1 MQGDTRSFWGWD
13 VGTFGNHSSVPH
25 RCFPR
30 RPHRGEGSAL
40 GLGAHLICKFIGATP
55 GTEPQRGG
63 GPVPAS
69 TLPWGPSACVYAAL
83 GPQCLRLRCLEA
95 PALAVSALSRGGLL
109 ADWSPFGGAES
120 VAEAPALC
128 SGRGGAEG

>member
-63 GPVPAS
+63 GGGQLSAPWPS
-69 TLPWGPSACVYAAL
+69 PPSSLPWGPSACIYAAL
-83 GPQCLRLRCLEA
+83 RPLPSPCLHCLEEGCWPTGVHSEERNRWRRHPRSA
-95 PALAVSALSRGGLL
+95 PGGEEQR
-109 ADWSPFGGAES
+109 AE
-120 VAEAPALC
+120 P
-128 SGRGGAEG
+128 